1 MDQNNEF
8 LKQYM
13 VEFDVP
19 NPLTEDFLEKIP
31 NQRDALDQLFTNG
44 KLLSYTVASDRSRV
58 WAVMIA
64 ESESELLTYIDDLPL
79 TSYMDYNYCELMFYN
94 TVHLMP
100 AMSLN

>member
-1 MDQNNEF
+1 MDPKNDF

-19 NPLTEDFLEKIP
+19 SPLTEDFLDMIP
-31 NQRDALDQLFTNG
+31 AQREALDTLFSSG
-44 KLLSYTVASDRSRV
+44 KLLSYTVASDRTRV

-64 ESESELLTYIDDLPL
+64 ETESELLTYIDDLPMTL
-79 TSYMDYNYCELMFYN
+79 YMDYDYYELMFYN